1 MIDIHCHILPAVD
14 DGSGNWSDSL
24 EMARLAQLSKVS
36 AIVATPHCYLPGN
49 QVNAWTAQLEET
61 LETLRAALR
70 RARVPV
76 ALYPGQELFLARG
89 ALELL
94 RSGGVIGL
102 NRSRYLLVEFDMEE
116 SGRTAYRKLRQV
128 AAEGYVPVVA
138 HPERYGFVQEDDSAE
153 FRLKEAGALIQIN
166 KGSFKGYFG
175 RGALV
180 TAHRILGRRL
190 ADFVASDA
198 HSQYRR
204 TTVLAEVHEALSE
217 RYSLDYA
224 DLLLRENPA
233 KVIQNLEIAR
243 D

>member
-36 AIVATPHCYLPGN
+36 AIVATPHCHLPGN

-153 FRLKEAGALIQIN
+153 FRLKEAGARVIPIF
-166 KGSFKGYFG
+166 SFN
-175 RGALV
+175 AW
-180 TAHRILGRRL
+180 
-190 ADFVASDA
+190 
-198 HSQYRR
+198 
-204 TTVLAEVHEALSE
+204 
-217 RYSLDYA
+217 SLDTRFFPA
-224 DLLLRENPA
+224 EEVRRRMAEATGEEPLHTLQAVEPFGPQKLLDLL
-233 KVIQNLEIAR
+233 VIAPCTGNTLANADKGIFIL
-243 D
+243 